1 MNAFN
6 TFLFSMKRARPSSRF
21 DPARD
26 WLLLLLGSVILLTGI
41 IVWNA
46 WAFDTVAG
54 GGVIGTSPVRTPMV
68 FNQSSLDAIR
78 TVFTDRA
85 VEEEKY
91 TSGVYRFAD
100 PSQ

>member
-1 MNAFN
+1 MNALNSF
-6 TFLFSMKRARPSSRF
+6 FSSMKRARSSSRF

-26 WLLLLLGSVILLTGI
+26 WLLLLLCSMILLTGI
-41 IVWNA
+41 VVWNA

-54 GGVIGTSPVRTPMV
+54 GGVIGASPARTPSA

-85 VEEEKY
+85 VEEDKY

-100 PSQ
+100 PSL